1 MSMKR
6 IIMAGGFGAMI
17 LFLGGW
23 AIFAQDAS
31 KPAQRPTKIALLDV
45 NAIVKQSKSHKQKME
60 ALKKEADEADAKMK
74 EQADLIRIMMI
85 QLKDMEKGTT
95 EYAELEEK
103 IARANAQVN
112 MEAQPMKRDFLQ
124 RESKT
129 YLLTYLDINDAVEK
143 NARDNQIDMVLRF
156 ADDPVDSNK
165 PESILA
171 AINRPIIW
179 YDKKLDM
186 TPAILKVFEE
196 KEKNLEKT
204 E

>member
-1 MSMKR
+1 
-6 IIMAGGFGAMI
+6 
-17 LFLGGW
+17 
-23 AIFAQDAS
+23 
-31 KPAQRPTKIALLDV
+31 
-45 NAIVKQSKSHKQKME
+45 
-60 ALKKEADEADAKMK
+60 
-74 EQADLIRIMMI
+74 
-85 QLKDMEKGTT
+85 
-95 EYAELEEK
+95 
-103 IARANAQVN
+103 
-112 MEAQPMKRDFLQ
+112 
-124 RESKT
+124 
-129 YLLTYLDINDAVEK
+129 
-143 NARDNQIDMVLRF
+143 MVLRF